1 MARDPICGMAVD
13 EASGLRTGRVVR
25 VLEGHTHW
33 VRAVAVTPDGGR
45 AISGSFDE
53 IAKVKD

>member
-1 MARDPICGMAVD
+1 MAVD